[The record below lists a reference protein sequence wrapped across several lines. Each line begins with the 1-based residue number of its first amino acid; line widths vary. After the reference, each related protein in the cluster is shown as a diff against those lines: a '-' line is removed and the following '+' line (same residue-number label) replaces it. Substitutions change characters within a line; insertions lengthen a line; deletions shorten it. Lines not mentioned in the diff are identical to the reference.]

1 MIDVDEVI
9 LRSRAGRTSAV
20 EESRLLSWRRASPA
34 NEAFFQ
40 DTSRL
45 LAAAES
51 VQGEEV
57 PPAPSLEKLM
67 GRGRSRQAKRA
78 YGDGARWVWRSA
90 LVGITAT
97 AAVLAAVLMGRS
109 EASQE
114 KDFSFGAGLFVTG
127 PKETATL
134 VLSDGSVVRLAP
146 QSRLRIPGVSGS
158 REVFLEGRAYFAV
171 AKMEGYPFQVRT
183 QAGEAVV
190 LGTRFE
196 VQTEGEDLRLV
207 VLEGRVALGSGGKQ
221 VEVGA
226 GEVSRISRGTT
237 TEPVRVGDV
246 EPLVTWLERFIV
258 FQATPLGEVAREL
271 EDTYGVRVEVTD
283 SALAAQT
290 VTGWYADRTFPEVFA
305 IVCEVLQAECSIRD
319 GVARVA
325 P

>member
-9 LRSRAGRTSAV
+9 LRSRAGRTTAA
-20 EESRLLSWRRASPA
+20 EEARLMAWRRASPA
-34 NEAFFQ
+34 NEAYHQ
-40 DTSRL
+40 EMLRL
-45 LAAAES
+45 LGAAGT
-51 VQGEEV
+51 VYGEDA
-57 PPAPSLEKLM
+57 PPAPSMAKLT
-67 GRGRSRQAKRA
+67 GRGQPKKAKQG
-78 YGDGARWVWRSA
+78 YDGGARWVWRSA
-90 LVGITAT
+90 LVGVTAT
-97 AAVLAAVLMGRS
+97 AAVLAALLLGRPDP
-109 EASQE
+109 AQ
-114 KDFSFGAGLFVTG
+114 DFSFGAGLFVTG

-171 AKMEGYPFQVRT
+171 APMPGYPFQVRT

-207 VLEGRVALGSGGKQ
+207 VLEGRVALGSGGKK

-226 GEVSRISRGTT
+226 GEVSRIARGTT
-237 TEPVRVGDV
+237 TAPVRVGDV
-246 EPLVTWLERFIV
+246 EPLVTWLDRFIV

-271 EDTYGVRVEVTD
+271 QDTYGVRVEVTD
-283 SALAAQT
+283 SALASQT

-305 IVCEVLQAECSIRD
+305 IVCEVLQAQCSMRD

>member
-9 LRSRAGRTSAV
+9 LRSRAGRTTAA
-20 EESRLLSWRRASPA
+20 EEA
-34 NEAFFQ
+34 
-40 DTSRL
+40 RL
-45 LAAAES
+45 LAWRRTSPGNEAYFQDMLRLLEAAET
-51 VQGEEV
+51 VHQV
-57 PPAPSLEKLM
+57 DAPPAPSVAKLM
-67 GRGRSRQAKRA
+67 RGARPKRAHQA

-90 LVGITAT
+90 LVGVVAS
-97 AAVLAAVLMGRS
+97 AAILAAVLLGRPDPR
-109 EASQE
+109 

-226 GEVSRISRGTT
+226 GEVSRISSGTT
-237 TEPVRVGDV
+237 TAPVRVGNV
-246 EPLVTWLERFIV
+246 EPLVTWLDRFIV
-258 FQATPLGEVAREL
+258 FQATPLAEVAREL
-271 EDTYGVRVEVTD
+271 EATYDVEIEVTD
-283 SALAAQT
+283 SALAQQT
-290 VTGWYADRTFPEVFA
+290 VTGWYADESFADVFS
-305 IVCEVLQAECSIRD
+305 IVCEVLQAECSMRD